1 LVYQRLSA
9 FISGKVFSAASVKIA
24 AAQKEVTVRA
34 LEFATRFK
42 HLCAA
47 IGAHPGHIGERRCSL
62 WRWDAGDGFALFV
75 HWAIVQFSPQAAQ
88 THDQNRAATPGT
100 LESSHPA
107 APLSTGLS

>member
-9 FISGKVFSAASVKIA
+9 VRFSGTSVKIA

-34 LEFATRFK
+34 LEFATRFE

-62 WRWDAGDGFALFV
+62 WDAGDGFALFV

-88 THDQNRAATPGT
+88 MHDQNRAATPAT